1 MARGE
6 LPASGLRGLLRAAPG
21 APVDL
26 AEHDPAGFP
35 SGPRDR
41 ARATEALRRIGDL
54 LDVRQQAL
62 FAEGSRRVLVVLQG
76 MDTAG
81 KGGVIRRVGGLMNP
95 QGLSITAFGKP
106 TPDELRRHFLWRIRQ
121 AVPTPGRIGFFDR
134 SHYEDVVTVRVE
146 RLAPESVWRSRFD
159 EINAFE
165 QQLAGQATTVV
176 KFFLHLSRHE
186 QRKRLLARLD
196 DPHKQ
201 WKFHPA
207 DLVARGKWDDY
218 QQAYAEA
225 VQRCSTPGAPW
236 YVVPADRKWYRNWC
250 VAQVLR
256 ETLDELDPRFPRPD
270 FDVETVRAAL
280 CNEP

>member
-1 MARGE
+1 MAGGE
-6 LPASGLRGLLRAAPG
+6 FPAGGLRGLLRAVPG
-21 APVDL
+21 APADL
-26 AEHDPAGFP
+26 AGHDPAGSP
-35 SGPRDR
+35 AGPRDR
-41 ARATEALRRIGDL
+41 VRATKALQRIGDL

-62 FAEGSRRVLVVLQG
+62 YAEGSRRVLVVLQG

-95 QGLSITAFGKP
+95 QGLAITAFGRP
-106 TPDELRRHFLWRIRQ
+106 TSDELRRHFLWRIRQ
-121 AVPTPGRIGFFDR
+121 AVPAPGQIGFFDR

-146 RLAPESVWRSRFD
+146 RLVPESVWRPRFD

-165 QQLAGQATTVV
+165 RQLAGQATTVV

-186 QRKRLLARLD
+186 QRQRLLARLD

-207 DLVARGKWDDY
+207 DLIARRKWDDY

-225 VQRCSTPGAPW
+225 LQRCATPDAPW
-236 YVVPADRKWYRNWC
+236 YIVPADRKWYRNWC
-250 VAQVLR
+250 VAQVLQ
-256 ETLDELDPRFPRPD
+256 EILDELDPRFPPPD
-270 FDVETVRAAL
+270 FDVETVRAVL
-280 CNEP
+280 CDEP

>member
-6 LPASGLRGLLRAAPG
+6 LPAGGLRELLRAASG

-26 AEHDPAGFP
+26 AGHDPAGLP
-35 SGPRDR
+35 GGPGDR
-41 ARATEALRRIGDL
+41 ERATEALQRIGAL

-62 FAEGSRRVLVVLQG
+62 YAEGRRRMLVVLQG

-81 KGGVIRRVGGLMNP
+81 KGGVIRQVGGLMDP
-95 QGLSITAFGKP
+95 QGLTVTAFGRP
-106 TPDELRRHFLWRIRQ
+106 TPDELRHHFLWRIRQ
-121 AVPTPGRIGFFDR
+121 VVPPPGQIGFFDR

-146 RLAPESVWRSRFD
+146 QLVPESVWQPRFD

-165 QQLAGQATTVV
+165 RQLAGQATTVV
-176 KFFLHLSRHE
+176 KIFLHLSRHE

-196 DPHKQ
+196 NPYKQ

-207 DLVARGKWDDY
+207 DLIARRKWDAY
-218 QQAYAEA
+218 QQAYAETL
-225 VQRCSTPGAPW
+225 QRCDTPEAPW
-236 YVVPADRKWYRNWC
+236 YIVPADRKWYRNWC
-250 VAQVLR
+250 VAQILR

-270 FDVETVRAAL
+270 FDVESIRAVL
-280 CNEP
+280 RDER